1 MIFDNSP
8 PTAARKAAPFLKWA
22 GGKRSLLPDLRA
34 RLPTTFGAYYEP
46 FAGGGALLFDL
57 LPRDGRT
64 AISDS
69 NAALIHTYLAVRDH
83 PGELIERLKEHA
95 AQHSPE
101 YYYMV
106 RAQHNLTD
114 PLTIAARTIYLN
126 KTCFNG
132 LWRVNRRGEFNVPIG
147 RYAKPAICDAANLR
161 ACHHALAGVEIR
173 CQDYAAITPQAGDFV
188 YLDPPYDP
196 VSRTASF
203 TAYGMMGFGEKDQE
217 ALADFC
223 GALGA
228 SGVMF
233 MLSNSHTPFIRS
245 LYEARGFQVDVV
257 RAPRAVNS
265 KASARGS
272 VEEVI
277 VTNYAHSS

>member
-1 MIFDNSP
+1 MTPAP
-8 PTAARKAAPFLKWA
+8 PLPPVTRKATPFLKWA

-34 RLPTTFGAYYEP
+34 RVPTAFGAYYEP

-64 AISDS
+64 AISDT
-69 NAALIHTYLAVRDH
+69 NAALIDTYLAVRDR
-83 PGELIERLKEHA
+83 PGELIERLKGHA

-101 YYYMV
+101 YYYTV
-106 RAQHNLTD
+106 RAQYNLTN
-114 PLTIAARTIYLN
+114 PLAIAARTIYLN

-147 RYAKPAICDAANLR
+147 RYAKPAICDEANLW
-161 ACHHALAGVEIR
+161 ACHQALAGVDIHCR
-173 CQDYAAITPQAGDFV
+173 DYAAITPQAGDFV

-223 GALGA
+223 ATLDA
-228 SGVMF
+228 RRVMF
-233 MLSNSHTPFIRS
+233 MLSNSHTPFIRG
-245 LYEARGFQVDVV
+245 LYEARGFRVDVV
-257 RAPRAVNS
+257 HAPRAVNS

-277 VTNYAHSS
+277 VTNYAHGS